1 MFDTLTDE
9 QWQQYETQGYL
20 RLGKVL
26 SDEELATL
34 QQRMDDIMLGRAPL
48 DYDRMLMQLDREP
61 GTGKMGPQTKG
72 HKGAT
77 LSYRKIQDLE
87 FDPLFLAYMRKPLF
101 RHICDRVY
109 GENTDIACF
118 RAMFMN
124 KPAKEGSH
132 LRWHQDR
139 WNYLDRDPLI
149 TIWTALDPATI
160 ENGCVQIAAGT
171 HHRLY
176 NPSSRSGHLED
187 EQAEELLKEAEVVH
201 LELAAGE
208 GVLLHNHLPHSSEVN
223 TTEIPR
229 RAFSACYMDAATQT
243 TSGETYSIL
252 FGDDALELEAA
263 NI

>member
-1 MFDTLTDE
+1 MNDTLTEE

-20 RLGKVL
+20 RLGKIVT
-26 SDEELATL
+26 DEELATL
-34 QQRMDDIMLGRAPL
+34 QQRMDDIMMGRAPL

-61 GTGKMGPQTKG
+61 ATGKMGPQTKG

-87 FDPLFLAYMRKPLF
+87 IDPLFLTYMRKPLF
-101 RHICDRVY
+101 RHICQRVY
-109 GENTDIACF
+109 GADTDIGCF

-160 ENGCVQIAAGT
+160 ANGCVQILPGT
-171 HHRLY
+171 HHQLY
-176 NPSSRSGHLED
+176 NPSSHSGHLED
-187 EQAEELLKEAEVVH
+187 EQAEALLQDREDEIVY
-201 LELAAGE
+201 LELEAGE
-208 GVLLHNHLPHSSEVN
+208 CALLHNHLPHASEIN
-223 TTEIPR
+223 KTEIPR
-229 RAFSACYMDAATQT
+229 RAFSACYMDAGTQT
-243 TSGETYSIL
+243 TRGESYAVL
-252 FGDDALELEAA
+252 FGEGALTL
-263 NI
+263 

>member
-1 MFDTLTDE
+1 MITTLTAE

-26 SDEELATL
+26 TDDELITL
-34 QQRMDDIMLGRAPL
+34 QQRMDDIMMGRAPL

-61 GTGKMGPQTKG
+61 GNGKMGPQTKG

-87 FDPLFLAYMRKPLF
+87 LDPLFLAFMQKPIF
-101 RHICDRVY
+101 RHICERVH
-109 GENTDIACF
+109 GPETAIDCF

-124 KPAKEGSH
+124 KPAKEGTA

-160 ENGCVQIAAGT
+160 ANGCVQIVAGE
-171 HHRLY
+171 HHRLI
-176 NPSSRSGHLED
+176 NPSSVSGHLED
-187 EQAEELLKEAEVVH
+187 HQAEELLKDAEIIY
-201 LELAAGE
+201 LELEAGE
-208 GVLLHNHLPHSSEVN
+208 SVLLHNHLPHASEIN

-229 RAFSACYMDAATQT
+229 RAFSASYMDAATQT
-243 TSGETYSIL
+243 TSGETYVVL
-252 FGDDALELEAA
+252 FGKKALVG
-263 NI
+263 